1 MRYLVLLAGDEAA
14 WPVMSEAEQ
23 EAEMAAHDA
32 FSAAVAA
39 RGTIVAG
46 EALGGSDTATTL
58 RQVDGAVRITDG
70 PYAETAEQLGG
81 FYLVDLPDLDQVT
94 EVCALLPP
102 YYAIEIRP
110 VVEVPS
116 SAPGYG

>member
-1 MRYLVLLAGDEAA
+1 MRYLVLLAADEAV
-14 WPVMSEAEQ
+14 WPTLSEAEQ

-39 RGTIVAG
+39 GGTIVAG
-46 EALGGSDTATTL
+46 EALGDSGTATTL
-58 RQVDGAVRITDG
+58 RHVNGAVQVTDG
-70 PYAETAEQLGG
+70 PYAETVEQIGG

-94 EVCALLPP
+94 EVCALLPD
-102 YYAIEIRP
+102 YYAVEIRP

-116 SAPGYG
+116 SGTEDG